1 MGAFMTEYILLNI
14 ILSIAVAIYL
24 LKLYGKNYNFNNSL
38 LAIVITSVFH
48 LFFIYFDIG
57 IPLSLLY
64 GPLTYFANNYSRN
77 NIYPLEKRIIHTL
90 PFILFGI
97 YYIVVLFS
105 GFGQFRLS
113 YYILYFI
120 STFISLSAYPFAVYQ
135 QMKREKEGPDAK
147 TTMLLVQLNV
157 ICILNALFILFL
169 IVSFFKTID
178 PGFEPR
184 LMVYALLVTSSTLI
198 SLYLYRSYF
207 GKKVTILNGDLGN
220 DDNTLVPQTIWKR
233 YQRSL
238 LEEQTL
244 EEYAYKVEEVLS
256 QSKLY
261 LNSGISLEILSK
273 KADIPKHH
281 FSQLLNVYMG
291 KSFYQLVAEYRIQYA
306 LQRMSEDDNITIE
319 ALAYECGFS
328 SKTSFN
334 KYFKEITGNSPSE
347 YRSLKANAYRAV
359 IC

>member
-1 MGAFMTEYILLNI
+1 MTEYILLNI
-14 ILSIAVAIYL
+14 ILSIAIAICL
-24 LKLYGKNYNFNNSL
+24 LKLYWNYPNFNNSL

-48 LFFIYFDIG
+48 LFFIYFNIG

-77 NIYPLEKRIIHTL
+77 NINPLKNRIIHLL

-97 YYIVVLFS
+97 YYIVVLFPD
-105 GFGQFRLS
+105 FGQFRPS
-113 YYILYFI
+113 YYVLYFI
-120 STFISLSAYPFAVYQ
+120 STFISLLAYPFVVYQ
-135 QMKREKEGPDAK
+135 KKKRGKEPVDAK

-157 ICILNALFILFL
+157 ICILNALFIFL
-169 IVSFFKTID
+169 LTISIVKPINL
-178 PGFEPR
+178 GFDLR
-184 LMVYALLVTSSTLI
+184 LMVYALLITSSVLI
-198 SLYLYRSYF
+198 SLYLYRAYF
-207 GKKVTILNGDLGN
+207 GMKVTILNSDLEN
-220 DDNTLVPQTIWKR
+220 DDNTLVPQAIWKR

-244 EEYAYKVEEVLS
+244 EEYAYKVEEVFS
-256 QSKLY
+256 QSKVY
-261 LNSGISLEILSK
+261 LDSGISLETLSK
-273 KADIPKHH
+273 KTEIPKHH

-334 KYFKEITGNSPSE
+334 KYFKEIIGSSPSE
-347 YRSLKANAYRAV
+347 YRTSNANAYRAV